1 MKRRTFFKYIFGF
14 TAIPFL
20 GETKEKPPDLF
31 LDICVGYKGR
41 EYAGRLDLSKSI
53 KENGKMDYKKFD
65 HYSKALIDSTR
76 RKMQKE
82 GAVECYRDDNGKELI
97 PC

>member
-1 MKRRTFFKYIFGF
+1 MKRRTFFRYLLGCGF
-14 TAIPFL
+14 IPFL
-20 GETKEKPPDLF
+20 GGTKEKPPDLF
-31 LDICVGYKGR
+31 LDIRVGYKGR

-65 HYSKALIDSTR
+65 HYSKALIDSAR

-82 GAVECYRDDNGKELI
+82 GAVECYRDYDGTELI
-97 PC
+97 PS